1 MACCSKTFRKTYFI
15 VLQNILFIN
24 KAQQPIIW
32 DKIKEFTKSFTKFS
46 GFFISPNLV
55 IAVIISLDH
64 TYWYVWV
71 CRVLLNNMTKED
83 EKDGKLSLIIS
94 LLSFFD
100 FKGLVF
106 KSRVYDYFTCKR
118 RVQNSVSYISIS
130 IIV

>member
-1 MACCSKTFRKTYFI
+1 MACCSKTFTKTYFI

-94 LLSFFD
+94 LLIES
-100 FKGLVF
+100 
-106 KSRVYDYFTCKR
+106 
-118 RVQNSVSYISIS
+118 
-130 IIV
+130 